1 MPSPICTIGGGSTP
15 ASIAATS
22 TINGALANAAGV
34 VFWGLIILS
43 CDDNSVLATLQTSLA
58 VNQTA
63 KTFSFT
69 SAGTPS
75 AVILQSTV
83 GVGNLSSQGAGRDVN
98 NIVQPL
104 YTTTLKCY
112 VPTASGNI
120 VMCQNEV
127 LEQDPVNGWIVCFN
141 KLVRTK
147 G

>member
-1 MPSPICTIGGGSTP
+1 MPSPTCTIGGGSTP
-15 ASIAATS
+15 ASVAANS
-22 TINGALANAAGV
+22 TISGALANSAGAT
-34 VFWGLIILS
+34 FWGLVILT
-43 CDDNSVLATLQTSLA
+43 CDDNSVLATLQASLS

-98 NIVQPL
+98 NVVQPS
-104 YTTTLKCY
+104 YTTTFKCY

-120 VMCQNEV
+120 VVCENEV
-127 LEQDPVNGWIVCFN
+127 LEQDPVNGWIVSLN
-141 KLVRTK
+141 KLIRTK